1 MRLYSFLFWKRKK
14 TLTEKLASEEYD
26 GGGILSEEQKLTDL
40 SGYNIKQLSDL
51 ASELRQQ
58 IISVCAT
65 NGGHLAPS
73 LGTVELT
80 LALLKVFNPK
90 NTPIVWD
97 VGHQSYAYKILTG
110 RKQRFHTL
118 RQFGGVSGFNNIFE
132 SEYDAFSV
140 GHSSTSISAA
150 LGLAAAYPERKAVA
164 VIGDGAL
171 TGGMAFEAIN
181 HVGHLKP
188 DNLIVIL
195 NDNQMSISPNVGGV
209 QKALTNFLVSK
220 TYNFFKKEAYD
231 LSKLLPENIRKTLL
245 HGSKK
250 MEESLLNIFTKSI
263 FFEDFGF
270 TYVGPVN
277 GHNLSQLVKLLAKVD
292 ANVAGPVLVHV
303 ITQKGKG
310 YKFAEEDPQRFHGV
324 SPFDISTGKSK
335 KPAERGYAAVLGE
348 TMSKLAGQREDV
360 CAVVAAMCQGVGLD
374 KFSQEFP
381 ERFYDVGIA
390 EQHAVTFAAGLARG
404 GKKVFVAIY
413 STFMQRAFDQMIHD
427 VAMQKLP
434 LVMCLDR
441 AGLVGA
447 DGATHHGVF
456 DLAYLQMIPGLVVLA
471 PASGSELAQML
482 EWAADYQDGPVAIR
496 YPRGKASLEDRGE
509 FALGKAVSE
518 GKGEDV
524 AICSIGDSLKDARAL
539 VDLMSGDQIKARI
552 LHYNCL
558 KPFDKQVLQESL
570 TDGVKEFITIE
581 DGVLSGGFG
590 GRVND
595 YLCSKGV
602 NVMNFG
608 YKDEFVPH
616 GTVSELKSSLG
627 LEPSQIYKKYLQG
640 REV

>member
-1 MRLYSFLFWKRKK
+1 MAKEKK
-14 TLTEKLASEEYD
+14 SLTEKLGVGEYD
-26 GGGILSEEQKLTDL
+26 GGGILSEEQRATDL
-40 SGYNIKQLSDL
+40 AGYDVKQLEKL
-51 ASELRQQ
+51 AQELREQ
-58 IISVCAT
+58 IIQVCAS

-80 LALLKVFNPK
+80 LALLKVFDPK
-90 NTPIVWD
+90 KTPIVWD

-118 RQFGGVSGFNNIFE
+118 RQFGGISGFNNIFE

-150 LGLAAAYPERKAVA
+150 LGLARAYPNEKVVA

-181 HVGHLKP
+181 HAGQIRP
-188 DNLIVIL
+188 ENLIVVL

-220 TYNFFKKEAYD
+220 SYNFFKKEAHD

-250 MEESLLNIFTKSI
+250 MEESLLNIFSKSI

-270 TYVGPVN
+270 TYIGPVN
-277 GHNLSQLVKLLAKVD
+277 GHNLAQLVKLLTKID
-292 ANVAGPVLVHV
+292 ANVKGPVLVHT

-310 YKFAEEDPQRFHGV
+310 YEFAEKDPQRFHGV
-324 SPFDISTGKSK
+324 SPFEIASGKAK
-335 KPAERGYAAVLGE
+335 KGSERGYGSVLGE
-348 TMSKLAGQREDV
+348 SLYELAQERDDV
-360 CAVVAAMCQGVGLD
+360 CAVVAAMTQGVGLE
-374 KFSQEFP
+374 KFSQDFA

-434 LVMCLDR
+434 IVVCLDR

-456 DLAYLQMIPGLVVLA
+456 DLAFLRMIPGLVVLA
-471 PASGSELAQML
+471 PASGQELGQML
-482 EWAADYQDGPVAIR
+482 QWAAECKDAPVAIR
-496 YPRGKASLEDRGE
+496 YPRGKALSEDFGE
-509 FALGKAVSE
+509 FVLGRAKREGDGKQVGICAIGAALA
-518 GKGEDV
+518 
-524 AICSIGDSLKDARAL
+524 DARQLAEIMQKDG
-539 VDLMSGDQIKARI
+539 VGVRI
-552 LHYNCL
+552 LRYNCL
-558 KPFDKQVLQESL
+558 KPFDAKILQEAVK
-570 TDGVKEFITIE
+570 DGVREFITLE
-581 DGVLSGGFG
+581 DGVACGGFG
-590 GRVND
+590 SCVSEH
-595 YLCSKGV
+595 LCCQNV
-602 NVMNFG
+602 RVMNFG
-608 YKDEFVPH
+608 YPDEFVPH
-616 GTVSELKSSLG
+616 GTVDELKNSLG
-627 LEPSQIYKKYLQG
+627 LKPSQIYKKYLQG

>member
-1 MRLYSFLFWKRKK
+1 MNQ
-14 TLTEKLASEEYD
+14 
-26 GGGILSEEQKLTDL
+26 EQKATDL
-40 SGYNIKQLSDL
+40 SGYNIKQLGEL
-51 ASELRQQ
+51 AQEIRQQ
-58 IISVCAT
+58 IIGVCAA

-80 LALLKVFNPK
+80 IALLKVFDPEK
-90 NTPIVWD
+90 TPIVWD

-118 RQFGGVSGFNNIFE
+118 RQFGGISGFNNIFE
-132 SEYDAFSV
+132 SKYDAFSV
-140 GHSSTSISAA
+140 GHSSTSVSAA
-150 LGLAAAYPERKAVA
+150 LGLATAYSERKVVA

-181 HVGHLKP
+181 HAGHLKP
-188 DNLIVIL
+188 ENLIVIL

-220 TYNFFKKEAYD
+220 SYNFFKKEAYD

-250 MEESLLNIFTKSI
+250 MEESLLNIFAKSI

-270 TYVGPVN
+270 TYIGPVN
-277 GHNLSQLVKLLAKVD
+277 GHNLGQLTKLLTKVD
-292 ANVAGPVLVHV
+292 TNVVGPVLVHV

-310 YKFAEEDPQRFHGV
+310 YKFAEEDPERFHGV
-324 SPFDISTGKSK
+324 SPFAIGTGKSK
-335 KPAERGYAAVLGE
+335 KSSQRGYAAVLGE
-348 TMSKLAGQREDV
+348 TLTQLAKKREDV
-360 CAVVAAMCQGVGLD
+360 CAVVAAMSQGVGLEQ
-374 KFSQEFP
+374 FSHDFP
-381 ERFYDVGIA
+381 QRFYDVGIA

-427 VAMQKLP
+427 VAMQRLP
-434 LVMCLDR
+434 LVVCLDR

-471 PASGSELAQML
+471 PASGAEFAQML
-482 EWAADYQDGPVAIR
+482 RWAADYQEGPVAIR
-496 YPRGKASLEDRGE
+496 YPRGKVSSEDLGE
-509 FALGKAVSE
+509 FVLGKAVCE
-518 GKGEDV
+518 GSGDKV
-524 AICSIGDSLKDARAL
+524 AVCSIGDSLKDARA
-539 VDLMSGDQIKARI
+539 VAELMHADKIDARV

-558 KPFDKQVLQESL
+558 KPFDKQALQKALDE
-570 TDGVKEFITIE
+570 GVREFITIE
-581 DGVLSGGFG
+581 DGVLRGGFG
-590 GRVND
+590 GRVKD

-602 NVMNFG
+602 SVLNFG
-608 YKDEFVPH
+608 YEDEFVPH